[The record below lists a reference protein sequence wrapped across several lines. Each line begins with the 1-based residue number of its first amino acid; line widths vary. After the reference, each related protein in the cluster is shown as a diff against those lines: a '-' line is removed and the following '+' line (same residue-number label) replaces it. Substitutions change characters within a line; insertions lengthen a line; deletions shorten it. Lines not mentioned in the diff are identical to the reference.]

1 MHQAIFGLNLS
12 ISVNF
17 EFCQLLEDVFG
28 TRSGISKDKHDGQGW
43 TNQGNHKHL
52 ITLLNKQS
60 KTLCTV
66 YTIRIS
72 PNSLV

>member
-28 TRSGISKDKHDGQGW
+28 TRSGISKDKDDGQGW

-52 ITLLNKQS
+52 ITLLN
-60 KTLCTV
+60 LIELMVLNTV
-66 YTIRIS
+66 FLTV
-72 PNSLV
+72 L